1 MAVNSLTQADLRA
14 LADAR
19 PERGRVLS
27 VFLNLDPTE
36 FASAPARA
44 TAINSVLNEAEHAV
58 EEVDGLEHDELV
70 ALREDVGRVR
80 EALNRDGLATDG
92 THGVA
97 VYACGLAGLF
107 EVLQLPQPV
116 QTQAVIERTPYLEPL
131 VQPGQQNSWG
141 ILLANRRSARLF
153 RGTGASLQET
163 DRIED
168 DVHRQHMQGGWSQ
181 ARYQRSVDKEV
192 EDHLKHVADVLFD
205 AHKHQPFDALL
216 IGAPE
221 EMVSDI
227 EGMLHPYLQERIKG
241 HVQLDVE
248 HSTTDDVQRVA
259 AEAIERHQEAYEREV
274 LARLD
279 ENLGRNTRGASGFDD
294 VLAALNE
301 FRVELL
307 VVADGLQEPGA
318 RDPQTGMLGREGAA
332 FASGAAGEA
341 VDNLVEAAMEKAI
354 EQSAEILVVRDPE
367 ALVEHGGIAA
377 LLRF

>member
-1 MAVNSLTQADLRA
+1 MAVNPLTQADLRA
-14 LADAR
+14 LTEAR

-44 TAINSVLNEAEHAV
+44 TAINSVLNEAAQAV
-58 EEVDGLEHDELV
+58 EEADGLEHDELL
-70 ALREDVGRVR
+70 ALREDVERIRG
-80 EALNRDGLATDG
+80 ELGRDGLFADG

-97 VYACGLAGLF
+97 MFACGLAGLF
-107 EVLQLPQPV
+107 QVVQLPQPV
-116 QTQAVIERTPYLEPL
+116 DTQVVVERTPYLEPL
-131 VQPGQQNSWG
+131 VRPGQQGRWG
-141 ILLANRRSARLF
+141 ILLVNRRSARLF
-153 RGTGASLQET
+153 RGTGANLEET

-168 DVHRQHMQGGWSQ
+168 DVHSQHMQGGWSQ

-205 AHKHQPFDALL
+205 THKREPFDALL
-216 IGAPE
+216 IGATD

-227 EGMLHPYLQERIKG
+227 EAALHPYLQERIKG
-241 HVQLDVE
+241 RVQLDVE

-259 AEAIERHQEAYEREV
+259 AEEIERHQQAREREV
-274 LARLD
+274 IARLD

-307 VVADGLQEPGA
+307 VVADGLQEPGV
-318 RDPQTGMLGREGAA
+318 RDPETGMLAREGATV
-332 FASGAAGEA
+332 ASGGAGQPVE
-341 VDNLVEAAMEKAI
+341 NLVEAAMEKAI

-367 ALVEHGGIAA
+367 SLVEHGGIAA

>member
-1 MAVNSLTQADLRA
+1 MAVNPLTQADLRA
-14 LADAR
+14 LTDAR

-44 TAINSVLNEAEHAV
+44 TAINSVLNEAERAV
-58 EEVDGLEHDELV
+58 NEADGLEHDELIT
-70 ALREDVGRVR
+70 LREDVERIR
-80 EALNRDGLATDG
+80 AELARDGLFADG
-92 THGVA
+92 TRGVA
-97 VYACGLAGLF
+97 IFACGLAGLY

-116 QTQAVIERTPYLEPL
+116 QTHAVVERTPYLEPL
-131 VQPGQQNSWG
+131 VQPGQQDRWG
-141 ILLANRRSARLF
+141 VLLVNRRMARMF
-153 RGTGASLQET
+153 RGGGANLQET

-168 DVHRQHMQGGWSQ
+168 DVHSQHMQGGWSQ

-192 EDHLKHVADVLFD
+192 EDHLKHVAEVLFD
-205 AHKHQPFDALL
+205 AHKSEPLDALL

-221 EMVSDI
+221 EMVSDV
-227 EGMLHPYLQERIKG
+227 EAVLHPYLRERVKG
-241 HVQLDVE
+241 HLQLDVE
-248 HSTTDDVQRVA
+248 HSTPDDVQRVA
-259 AEAIERHQEAYEREV
+259 SEAIERHQEAYEREV

-301 FRVELL
+301 FRVEVL
-307 VVADGLQEPGA
+307 VVADGLHEPGA
-318 RDPQTGMLGREGAA
+318 RDPQTGMLGREGAP
-332 FASGAAGEA
+332 FASGASGES
-341 VDNLVEAAMEKAI
+341 VENLVEAAMEKAI

>member
-1 MAVNSLTQADLRA
+1 MAVNPLTQADLRA
-14 LADAR
+14 LTEAR

-44 TAINSVLNEAEHAV
+44 TAINSVLNEAAQAV
-58 EEVDGLEHDELV
+58 EGVDGLEHDELL
-70 ALREDVGRVR
+70 ALREDVDRIRG
-80 EALNRDGLATDG
+80 ELGRDGLFNDG
-92 THGVA
+92 TQGVA
-97 VYACGLAGLF
+97 MFACGLAGLF

-116 QTQAVIERTPYLEPL
+116 KTHVVVERTPYLEPL
-131 VQPGQQNSWG
+131 VQLGQQERWG
-141 ILLANRRSARLF
+141 IVLVNRRSARVF
-153 RGTGASLQET
+153 RGTGAGLQET
-163 DRIED
+163 DRIEG
-168 DVHRQHMQGGWSQ
+168 DVHSQHMQGGWSQ

-205 AHKHQPFDALL
+205 THKHEPFDALL
-216 IGAPE
+216 IGAPD

-227 EGMLHPYLQERIKG
+227 EGKLHPYLKERIKG

-248 HSTTDDVQRVA
+248 HSTPDDVQRVA
-259 AEAIERHQEAYEREV
+259 AEEIERHREAYEREV
-274 LARLD
+274 IARLD
-279 ENLGRNTRGASGFDD
+279 ENLARNTRAASGFDD

-307 VVADGLQEPGA
+307 VVAAGLEEPGV
-318 RDPQTGMLGREGAA
+318 RDPETGMLAREGSTVE
-332 FASGAAGEA
+332 SGAAGEP
-341 VDNLVEAAMEKAI
+341 VENLAESAMEKAI
-354 EQSAEILVVRDPE
+354 EQSAGILVVRDTE

>member
-1 MAVNSLTQADLRA
+1 MAVNPLTRADLRA
-14 LADAR
+14 LTEAR

-44 TAINSVLNEAEHAV
+44 TAINSVLNEAAQAV
-58 EEVDGLEHDELV
+58 EEVDGLEHDELL
-70 ALREDVGRVR
+70 ALREDVERIRG
-80 EALNRDGLATDG
+80 ELGRDGLFADG

-97 VYACGLAGLF
+97 MFACGLAGLF

-116 QTQAVIERTPYLEPL
+116 ETHVVVERTPYLEPL
-131 VQPGQQNSWG
+131 VRPGQQGRWG
-141 ILLANRRSARLF
+141 ILLVNRRSARIF

-168 DVHRQHMQGGWSQ
+168 DVHSQHMQGGWSQ
-181 ARYQRSVDKEV
+181 ARYQRSVEKEV
-192 EDHLKHVADVLFD
+192 ENHLKHVADVLFD
-205 AHKHQPFDALL
+205 THKREPFDALL

-227 EGMLHPYLQERIKG
+227 EGTLHPYLKERIKG

-248 HSTTDDVQRVA
+248 HSTPDDVQRVA
-259 AEAIERHQEAYEREV
+259 AEEIERHQEAHEREV
-274 LARLD
+274 IARLN
-279 ENLGRNTRGASGFDD
+279 ESLGRNSRGASGFDD

-307 VVADGLQEPGA
+307 VVADGLQEPGV
-318 RDPQTGMLGREGAA
+318 RDTETGMLARDGAA
-332 FASGAAGEA
+332 VASGAAGEA
-341 VDNLVEAAMEKAI
+341 VENLVEAAMEKAI

>member
-1 MAVNSLTQADLRA
+1 MAVNSPTPADLRA
-14 LADAR
+14 LADTR

-36 FASAPARA
+36 FAEAPARA
-44 TAINSVLNEAEHAV
+44 TAINSVLNEAEHVV
-58 EEVDGLEHDELV
+58 EEADGLEHDELLG
-70 ALREDVGRVR
+70 LREDLDRIRG
-80 EALNRDGLATDG
+80 ELTRDGVAADG
-92 THGVA
+92 TRGVA
-97 VYACGLAGLF
+97 IYACGLAGLF
-107 EVLQLPQPV
+107 KVLQLTQPV
-116 QTQAVIERTPYLEPL
+116 ETRAVLDRTAFLQPL
-131 VQPGQQNSWG
+131 VQPGQRDRWG
-141 ILLANRRSARLF
+141 VLLVNRRSARLF
-153 RGTGASLQET
+153 RGAAGALHET

-205 AHKHQPFDALL
+205 AHKHEPFDALL

-221 EMVSDI
+221 ETVSDV
-227 EGMLHPYLQERIKG
+227 EAALHPYLRERVKG

-248 HSTTDDVQRVA
+248 HSSHDDVLRVA
-259 AEAIERHQEAYEREV
+259 GEAIGRHHDGYEREV

-279 ENLGRNTRGASGFDD
+279 ENLGRNGRAASGFDD
-294 VLAALNE
+294 VLSALNE
-301 FRVELL
+301 ARVEIL

-318 RDPQTGMLGREGAA
+318 RDPLTGMLGREGSG
-332 FASGAAGEA
+332 FASGAAGEPVA
-341 VDNLVEAAMEKAI
+341 NLVEAAMEKAI
-354 EQSAEILVVRDPE
+354 EQRAEILLVRDPE

>member
-1 MAVNSLTQADLRA
+1 MAVNPVTQAHLRA
-14 LADAR
+14 LTDAR

-44 TAINSVLNEAEHAV
+44 TAINSVLNEAEHAINQA
-58 EEVDGLEHDELV
+58 DGLEHDELL
-70 ALREDVGRVR
+70 ALREDVERIRGELGRD
-80 EALNRDGLATDG
+80 ALFADGTRGLAI
-92 THGVA
+92 
-97 VYACGLAGLF
+97 YACGLAGLF

-116 QTQAVIERTPYLEPL
+116 ATHAVVERTPYLEPL
-131 VQPGQQNSWG
+131 VQPGHQDRWAV
-141 ILLANRRSARLF
+141 LLVNRRSARLF
-153 RGTGASLQET
+153 RGSRASLQET

-168 DVHRQHMQGGWSQ
+168 DVHSQHMQGGWSQ

-205 AHKHQPFDALL
+205 AHKHDPLDALL

-221 EMVSDI
+221 EMVSDV
-227 EGMLHPYLQERIKG
+227 EGVLHPYLKQRIKG

-248 HSTTDDVQRVA
+248 HSTPDDVQRVA
-259 AEAIERHQEAYEREV
+259 GEAIERHQEGYEREV

-279 ENLGRNTRGASGFDD
+279 ENLGRNLRAASGFDD

-301 FRVELL
+301 FRVEIL
-307 VVADGLQEPGA
+307 VVADGLQEPGS
-318 RDPQTGMLGREGAA
+318 RDPLTGMVAREGAG
-332 FASGAAGEA
+332 FASGAVGEP
-341 VDNLVEAAMEKAI
+341 VENLVEAAMEKAI

>member
-14 LADAR
+14 LTDAR

-44 TAINSVLNEAEHAV
+44 TAINSVLNEAEHAIG
-58 EEVDGLEHDELV
+58 EVDGLEHDELL
-70 ALREDVGRVR
+70 ALREDLERIR
-80 EALNRDGLATDG
+80 AELHRDGLAANG
-92 THGVA
+92 TRGVA
-97 VYACGLAGLF
+97 IYACGVAGLF
-107 EVLQLPQPV
+107 EVLQLPRPV
-116 QTQAVIERTPYLEPL
+116 QTQAVIERTPFLRPL
-131 VQPGQQNSWG
+131 VQTGHEQNWG
-141 ILLANRRSARLF
+141 VLLVNRRSARLF
-153 RGTGASLQET
+153 RGSGGALQET

-181 ARYQRSVDKEV
+181 ARYQRSVDKEA

-205 AHKHQPFDALL
+205 THKREPFDALL

-221 EMVSDI
+221 EMVSDM
-227 EGMLHPYLQERIKG
+227 EGLLHPYLQERIKG

-248 HSTTDDVQRVA
+248 HSSPEDVERVA
-259 AEAIERHQEAYEREV
+259 GAAIERQQDAYEKEV

-279 ENLGRNTRGASGFDD
+279 ENLGRNLRGSSGFDD

-301 FRVELL
+301 FRVEIL
-307 VVADGLQEPGA
+307 VVSDGLQEPGA
-318 RDPQTGMLGREGAA
+318 RDPLTGMLAREGSG
-332 FASGAAGEA
+332 FASGAAGEP
-341 VDNLVEAAMEKAI
+341 VENLVEAAIEKAI

-367 ALVEHGGIAA
+367 TLVEHGGIAA